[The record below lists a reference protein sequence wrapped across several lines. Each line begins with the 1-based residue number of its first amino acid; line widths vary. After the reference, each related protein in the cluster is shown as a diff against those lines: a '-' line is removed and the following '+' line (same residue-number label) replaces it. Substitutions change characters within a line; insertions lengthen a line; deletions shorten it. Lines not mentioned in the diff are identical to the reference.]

1 MNALIHAH
9 SGLRWIALF
18 LIIYAIINA
27 VKGKNAM
34 VFVKRDRLINL
45 FTMIAFHT
53 QLLIG
58 FVLYFNS
65 DKKVRFQPG
74 WMKTDLY
81 RFYGMEHVLMMV
93 AAIVIITIGRKKS
106 EKSEIPSEKHGYI
119 VKWFIIGLVLLLAGI
134 PWPFRANLGGGWF

>member
-45 FTMIAFHT
+45 FTMISFHT

-58 FVLYFNS
+58 FILYFMS
-65 DKKVRFQPG
+65 GKVSFNPG
-74 WMKTDLY
+74 WMKVAAS

-93 AAIVIITIGRKKS
+93 AAVVVITIGRKKS

-134 PWPFRANLGGGWF
+134 PWPFRANLGGAWF